1 MEGIALSKINY
12 GRLLKKS
19 LKVSSL
25 ASSQGNIKC
34 LIDLKDFKSIILLSY
49 CTTISTIKKKKK
61 THKEWVNTFMVDLK
75 WLYFNVLFFHIQN
88 PTPLISHNAV
98 SFSWS
103 SGLGRAATVSSR
115 NMYLDQVA
123 SGSRKY

>member
-49 CTTISTIKKKKK
+49 CTTISTIKKKK
-61 THKEWVNTFMVDLK
+61 NTQRVGK
-75 WLYFNVLFFHIQN
+75 HFHG
-88 PTPLISHNAV
+88 
-98 SFSWS
+98 WS
-103 SGLGRAATVSSR
+103 QMTIF
-115 NMYLDQVA
+115 
-123 SGSRKY
+123 

>member
-1 MEGIALSKINY
+1 MLTPCMEGIALSKINY

-34 LIDLKDFKSIILLSY
+34 LIDLKGFKSIILLSY

-75 WLYFNVLFFHIQN
+75 
-88 PTPLISHNAV
+88 
-98 SFSWS
+98 
-103 SGLGRAATVSSR
+103 
-115 NMYLDQVA
+115 
-123 SGSRKY
+123 